1 LAEAEGPQ
9 EPCRRGEKIIL
20 NTNSY
25 YVPVVECR
33 RDTTLGEEHM
43 KRFFLLFI
51 SFFVLVLSSGL
62 FADQS
67 ITVPAAAVTQA
78 PAFNYNAGDISWM
91 LISSALVLLMTP
103 GLAFFYGGLVRKKNV
118 LGILMQCMISIAVIS
133 LQWILW
139 GYSLSFAPGNGF
151 IGGFKYLCLN
161 NVGMEPCPF
170 APNIPHQL
178 FMIFQMMFAV
188 ITPALII
195 GAFAERMKFTAY
207 IIFSLLWA
215 TLVYNPICHWVWGGG
230 WMSRMGVM
238 DFAGGIVVHI
248 SAGFAA
254 LVTAI
259 VIGKRRNHTAV
270 PTPHNL
276 PFTVLGAG
284 LLWFGWFGFNAGS
297 ALGANGVAISTFL
310 STNTAAAAAA
320 ITWAIIEWST
330 IGKPTMLGT
339 ATGAIAGLA
348 TVTPA
353 SGFIGVMPA
362 IAVGASASIICYLAV
377 SIIKPKFNYDDTLD
391 AFGVHGIGGLWGT
404 LLTGLF
410 ASKLINPAG
419 TNGLFFGNTKQFLI
433 QTTGAFAAVAY
444 TVIAT
449 FLIIKLVDMTIGIR
463 VSDKKEV
470 LGLDVSEHDE
480 RAYTLID

>member
-1 LAEAEGPQ
+1 
-9 EPCRRGEKIIL
+9 
-20 NTNSY
+20 
-25 YVPVVECR
+25 
-33 RDTTLGEEHM
+33 M
-43 KRFFLLFI
+43 KRFIILLF
-51 SFFVLVLSSGL
+51 VLSCPFL
-62 FADQS
+62 MFAADAAQS
-67 ITVPAAAVTQA
+67 VPAVSTAIAAAPAAAS
-78 PAFNYNAGDISWM
+78 NSGDISWM

-103 GLAFFYGGLVRKKNV
+103 GLAFFYGGLVRRKNI
-118 LGILMQCMISIAVIS
+118 LGVLMQCFMAMAVIS
-133 LQWILW
+133 LQWVLF

-151 IGGFKYLCLN
+151 IGGLKYIGLN
-161 NVGMEPCPF
+161 NVGMEPCPW

-178 FMIFQMMFAV
+178 FVIFQMMFAI

-195 GAFAERMKFTAY
+195 GAFAERMKFSAY

-215 TLVYNPICHWVWGGG
+215 TFVYNPLCHWVWGGG
-230 WMSRMGVM
+230 WLAKLGVM

-259 VIGKRRNHTAV
+259 IIGKRRNHTAA

-297 ALGANGVAISTFL
+297 SLAANNIAISAFL
-310 STNTAAAAAA
+310 STNIAAAAAA
-320 ITWAIIEWST
+320 LTWATIEWLT
-330 IGKPTMLGT
+330 VGRPTMLGT

-353 SGFIGVMPA
+353 SGFIGIWGA
-362 IAVGASASIICYLAV
+362 IAIGISTSIICYIAV
-377 SIIKPKFNYDDTLD
+377 GLIKPKFNYDDTLD

-404 LLTGLF
+404 LMTGLF

-419 TNGLFFGNTKQFLI
+419 ANGLFFGNPGQFGVQCI
-433 QTTGAFAAVAY
+433 GAFAAVAY
-444 TVIAT
+444 TVVAT
-449 FLIIKLVDMTIGIR
+449 AVLYKLVDVILGVR
-463 VSDKKEV
+463 VPDKKEV
-470 LGLDVSEHDE
+470 LGLDVSEHNE
-480 RAYTLID
+480 RAYTLIE